1 MKKYLKKILKILNK
15 VPDIGYEM
23 GIFLYP
29 ILSLYFTMPILY
41 INGILT
47 LNSRKDL
54 ILFTF
59 IWYSSTVGLYVLLY
73 ALGRCIDFI
82 FDKIKNMNN

>member
-1 MKKYLKKILKILNK
+1 MKKHLKKISKILNK
-15 VPDIGYEM
+15 FPDIGYEM

-59 IWYSSTVGLYVLLY
+59 IWYSFTVGLYVLSY
-73 ALGRCIDFI
+73 ALGKCIDFI